1 MLSSRQ
7 KAVIILAC
15 KQLGISDDDR
25 HAMQQEITGTAS
37 LTHMD
42 NAGFEALARH
52 LHDRGARIRINL
64 PPHAGRPVH
73 LASESVAGREDDP
86 QLRLIFALWAEL
98 EPSGYYEPRYRWK
111 ALRRFIHK
119 RFGVEHWRFLDN
131 EAKRRV
137 IEAIKAIKKRRGG
150 RPASA
155 CREKEA

>member
-64 PPHAGRPVH
+64 PPPAG
-73 LASESVAGREDDP
+73 SEQDP

-98 EPSGYYEPRYRWK
+98 EPTGYYEPRYKWR
-111 ALRRFIHK
+111 ALRRFISK

-131 EAKRRV
+131 EAKHKV
-137 IEAIKAIKKRRGG
+137 IEAIKAIKKRR
-150 RPASA
+150 AQSA
-155 CREKEA
+155 